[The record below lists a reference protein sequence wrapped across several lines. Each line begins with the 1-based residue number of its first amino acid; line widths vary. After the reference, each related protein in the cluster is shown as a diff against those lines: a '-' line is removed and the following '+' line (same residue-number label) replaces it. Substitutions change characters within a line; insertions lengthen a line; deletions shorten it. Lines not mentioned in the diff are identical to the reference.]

1 MSFSSNEIKIR
12 NLSIGGDSPILIQ
25 SMTNTD
31 TADPKATAEQII
43 QLAEAGSEIV
53 RITVNNEAAAKA
65 VPEIRQVLD
74 NLNAVLEGSG
84 SALQSTVKLT
94 VFVTDLCYISEVN
107 EVFNEYFPEK
117 PPARSAVQVS
127 ALPMGARIEIEAIGI
142 VE

>member
-1 MSFSSNEIKIR
+1 MIKEVINIKGAPQAIGTYSQAIKTENFIFTSGQIPINPQTG
-12 NLSIGGDSPILIQ
+12 NLK
-25 SMTNTD
+25 TD
-31 TADPKATAEQII
+31 DIKA
-43 QLAEAGSEIV
+43 
-53 RITVNNEAAAKA
+53 
-65 VPEIRQVLD
+65 EIRQVLD

-94 VFVTDLCYISEVN
+94 VFVTDLAYFSEVN

-127 ALPMGARIEIEAIGI
+127 ALPMGARIEIEAIGV